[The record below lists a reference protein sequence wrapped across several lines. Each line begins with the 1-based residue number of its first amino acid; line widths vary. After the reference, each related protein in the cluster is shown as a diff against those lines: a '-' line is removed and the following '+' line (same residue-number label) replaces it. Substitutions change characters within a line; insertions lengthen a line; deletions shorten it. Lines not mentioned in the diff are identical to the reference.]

1 MAIFFLL
8 SNIPMNRYIVNF
20 NLLKKNSAFASL
32 YANFAVNT
40 LASMMLMIAIPYQ
53 IYHQTK
59 STLLVGLISLCQLLP
74 LLITALWGGVL
85 ADRYDRR
92 MLIICSQTGFCLG
105 SLALLLNVLVFHS
118 AMSIIFIAS
127 PFLSMFMG
135 ILRPAATGI
144 AQQIVAAE
152 DYSSMSS
159 LLSLVSS
166 ISMVLGP
173 ALGGFLISHLGLSI
187 VFIMILFAFGFGLW
201 LMFKMPEVPTLQ
213 QLKQESLWESLRSGI
228 EYAISRQ
235 ELLGTYLVDFVAM
248 IFGMPN
254 ALFPA
259 IALHYGGAE
268 TLGLLYT
275 APAVGAL
282 LVSFLSGYMEHIK
295 RPGKIL
301 AIFAGSW
308 GLCIIA
314 FGLSHTL
321 WFSLLCLLLSGA
333 ADTLSAILRSTLW
346 NHTIPQKYRG
356 RLSGIEMISF
366 TSGPKLGDTES
377 GLVAAAFGVTFS
389 IVSGGILCVIGVAA
403 CCWWLPKFWQFKQN
417 DNGNPVNIK

>member
-1 MAIFFLL
+1 M
-8 SNIPMNRYIVNF
+8 SKYIVNF
-20 NLLKKNSAFASL
+20 NLLKKNPAFAAL
-32 YANFAVNT
+32 YANFAFNT

-59 STLLVGLISLCQLLP
+59 STLLVGLISSCQLLP
-74 LLITALWGGVL
+74 LLVTALWGGVL
-85 ADRYDRR
+85 ADRYNRR
-92 MLIICSQTGFCLG
+92 ILILFSQAGFCFG
-105 SLALLLNVLVFHS
+105 SMALLLNAIMLHS
-118 AMSIIFIAS
+118 SISVIFLAS
-127 PFLSMFMG
+127 PFLSMFTG

-152 DYSSMSS
+152 DYSAMSS

-166 ISMVLGP
+166 LSMVLGP
-173 ALGGFLISHLGLSI
+173 ALGGFLISCLGLGI
-187 VFIMILFAFGFGLW
+187 VFAIILCAFSLGLYLIW
-201 LMFKMPEVPTLQ
+201 KMPEVGTLQ
-213 QLKQESLWESLRSGI
+213 QSKEESLWQSLRSGI
-228 EYAISRQ
+228 HYAMSRQ

-268 TLGLLYT
+268 TLGFLYA
-275 APAVGAL
+275 APAIGAL
-282 LVSFLSGYMEHIK
+282 LISFLSGYMESIK
-295 RPGKIL
+295 RPGKAL
-301 AIFAGSW
+301 AFLAGSW

-346 NHTIPQKYRG
+346 NQTIPQEYRG

-366 TSGPKLGDTES
+366 MSGPKLGDTES

-389 IVSGGILCVIGVAA
+389 VVSGGILCVIGVAA
-403 CCWWLPKFWQFKQN
+403 CCWWLPKFWQFRQN
-417 DNGNPVNIK
+417 DNANLANTE